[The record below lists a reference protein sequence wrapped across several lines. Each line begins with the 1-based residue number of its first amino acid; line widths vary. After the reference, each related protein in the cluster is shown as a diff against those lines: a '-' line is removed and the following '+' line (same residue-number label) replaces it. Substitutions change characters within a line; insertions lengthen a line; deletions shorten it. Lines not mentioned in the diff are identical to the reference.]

1 MGSQE
6 SRTQLKQLSTHG
18 HLKPT
23 LSCMSLPLCA
33 RMVLSVCVCVCV
45 YRLKVNGLQRNGLW
59 GLDPL
64 DGGMNSLPG
73 ATGRLGP
80 FGSLPESLL
89 QDLFQNLV
97 YQALWLQ
104 GGSLLASP
112 GSAPVCLGSAEL

>member
-1 MGSQE
+1 MLTGYN
-6 SRTQLKQLSTHG
+6 RK
-18 HLKPT
+18 
-23 LSCMSLPLCA
+23 
-33 RMVLSVCVCVCV
+33 
-45 YRLKVNGLQRNGLW
+45 GLW

-64 DGGMNSLPG
+64 DGGMNGLPG
-73 ATGRLGP
+73 AVGRLGP
-80 FGSLPESLL
+80 LGSLPESLL